1 MFWKFEILED
11 IIVKKVRVL
20 FFDDAK
26 SVALVLFIIF
36 FI

>member
-1 MFWKFEILED
+1 MLWKLEILED
-11 IIVKKVRVL
+11 IIVNKVRVL
-20 FFDDAK
+20 FFYDTK

>member
-1 MFWKFEILED
+1 MLWKLGILED

-20 FFDDAK
+20 FFDDTK
-26 SVALVLFIIF
+26 SVALALFIIF